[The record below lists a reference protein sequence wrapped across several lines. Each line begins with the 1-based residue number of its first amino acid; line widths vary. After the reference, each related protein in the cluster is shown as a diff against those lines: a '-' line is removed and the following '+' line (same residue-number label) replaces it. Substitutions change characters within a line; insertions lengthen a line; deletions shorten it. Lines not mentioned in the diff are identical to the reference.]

1 MKSKILHYLKVAIT
15 SPVTHANLMMV
26 GTLIMIGV
34 LHNHAHYAMTMDA
47 DSYVRQW
54 CRASAENKKTCIRY
68 GGDMDY

>member
-26 GTLIMIGV
+26 RTLIMIGV
-34 LHNHAHYAMTMDA
+34 LHNHAHYKMNMDA

-54 CRASAENKKTCIRY
+54 CRSSAENKKTCIRY
-68 GGDMDY
+68 GGDMEY